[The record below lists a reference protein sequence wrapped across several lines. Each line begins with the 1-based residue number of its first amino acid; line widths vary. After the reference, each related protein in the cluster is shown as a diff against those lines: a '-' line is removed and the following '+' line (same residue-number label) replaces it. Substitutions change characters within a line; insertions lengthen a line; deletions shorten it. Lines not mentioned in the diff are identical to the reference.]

1 VALGFRLAQD
11 VYTVQNRLALL
22 NNSLTFKVGDLII
35 PTATGGIVTNASNAI
50 AGDFYPLGLI
60 VGFAKQ
66 NGEVIG
72 QGTAQTAANT
82 PALLLTAAD
91 NTTVDKYQA
100 QYIPLTEDMLLKGTL
115 SAVAGTTGG
124 LSDEKF
130 VYFDLV
136 DCRTV
141 NEASVVANTNATPLQ
156 LLSEGLDP
164 LDTTNFTVIV
174 RLVKNL
180 QNRP

>member
-11 VYTVQNRLALL
+11 VYTVQTRLALMK
-22 NNSLTFKVGDLII
+22 NSITYKVGDLII
-35 PTATGGIVTNASNAI
+35 PGATAGIVTNETGSI
-50 AGDFYPLGLI
+50 AGDYYPIGLV
-60 VGFAKQ
+60 VGFAGP
-66 NGEVIG
+66 NGQVLG

-82 PALLLTAAD
+82 PATYAAAAD
-91 NTTVDKYQA
+91 NQTVAQYQV

-115 SAVAGTTGG
+115 DAVAGTTGG

-130 VYFDLV
+130 VYFNLA
-136 DCRTV
+136 DCRTIAE
-141 NEASVVANTNATPLQ
+141 NSVVAYTNATPLQ

-164 LDTTNFTVIV
+164 LDTTNFTVIC
-174 RLVKNL
+174 RLVKNT